1 MGKNHYFFK
10 LSHHDQNSQ
19 NSNEEIEKRNNI
31 ISTIAPRQK
40 IYTFLNYSNF
50 HKALINIDY
59 ILGFKIS
66 PKRKSKP
73 CQSSQFL

>member
-19 NSNEEIEKRNNI
+19 NSNEKIEKRNNI

-40 IYTFLNYSNF
+40 IYTFLNYSNI

-59 ILGFKIS
+59 ILGLKKIS
-66 PKRKSKP
+66 KEKE
-73 CQSSQFL
+73 